1 MVEEGRDVLDVM
13 TQIAAI
19 RGTTDAVG
27 QDVLVAF
34 ALRCL
39 RHPNEFASPEI
50 AIEQAMQALVRS
62 GR

>member
-19 RGTTDAVG
+19 RGATDAVG
-27 QDVLVAF
+27 QNILVAF

-39 RHPNEFASPEI
+39 RRPDEFASPEV
-50 AIEQAMQALVRS
+50 AIEQAMRVLVRS